1 MSRDW
6 RLAYQACDLKTRL
19 ACINRMDGV
28 RGGAFHVERSRRRV
42 RLPCVCDNRTPLCL
56 RSFLRQPPWVPS
68 VSSAVTV
75 TRLNS
80 VGWFRAAGSLSFVT
94 LLGLVPLAT
103 VAFAFV
109 ARFPIFQDFL
119 QVLERFLLRHLLP
132 ESASAIVHEYVVVL
146 AADAANVV
154 GRSIVFVAITAAL
167 AIDTIESEINEIW
180 GVRKKRPIARRI
192 LVYVFGITV
201 GPVILGA
208 TISLIGW
215 TLAELVATAPLQGAL
230 TDVVRHAL
238 PTALVIVGLTL
249 LYRIAPARHV
259 FWRYAIA
266 GGVLAGVAFEIT
278 KRVFTWYLTSFQ
290 SYEMLYGALAA
301 VPALMFWIFLTWLI
315 VLAGAAVAATLTEA
329 GGRAN
334 DAA

>member
-1 MSRDW
+1 M
-6 RLAYQACDLKTRL
+6 
-19 ACINRMDGV
+19 GPV
-28 RGGAFHVERSRRRV
+28 RFFRR
-42 RLPCVCDNRTPLCL
+42 
-56 RSFLRQPPWVPS
+56 
-68 VSSAVTV
+68 TV

-109 ARFPIFQDFL
+109 AQFPLFQDFL

-132 ESASAIVHEYVVVL
+132 ESASTIVHEYVVVL

-180 GVRKKRPIARRI
+180 GVRKKRPIARRL

-215 TLAELVATAPLQGAL
+215 TLAEVVATLPMRRAL
-230 TDVVRHAL
+230 TAMVRRTDAAL
-238 PTALVIVGLTL
+238 PHRARAPRRLAL
-249 LYRIAPARHV
+249 RRCRRRARGHRLRNHQARLHV
-259 FWRYAIA
+259 VSDELSELRDALWRA
-266 GGVLAGVAFEIT
+266 GSGSGADVLDIPDLVD
-278 KRVFTWYLTSFQ
+278 
-290 SYEMLYGALAA
+290 
-301 VPALMFWIFLTWLI
+301 
-315 VLAGAAVAATLTEA
+315 
-329 GGRAN
+329 RARRRRRGSN
-334 DAA
+334 ARRSRRARK